1 MSDCYHE
8 GMVIIGKIDNKI
20 SEKHANPF
28 FYQNIIFI

>member
-28 FYQNIIFI
+28 SV